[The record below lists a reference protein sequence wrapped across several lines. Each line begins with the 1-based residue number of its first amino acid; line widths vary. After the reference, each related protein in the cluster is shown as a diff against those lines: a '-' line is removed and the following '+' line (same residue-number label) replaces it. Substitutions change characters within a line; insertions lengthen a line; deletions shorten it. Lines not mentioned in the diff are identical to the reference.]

1 MLQSEYTRKGKIQAG
16 EEGSR
21 MHAQVLMVVFEILS
35 SHYHM
40 SRWHEERIE
49 QHTTDM
55 EALHTAGL
63 SLRERIDALVQE
75 QAASPTFADS
85 PAPSERAGAGMCP
98 GTAP

>member
-1 MLQSEYTRKGKIQAG
+1 
-16 EEGSR
+16 

-49 QHTTDM
+49 QHTADM

-85 PAPSERAGAGMCP
+85 PAPSERAGAGTCP
-98 GTAP
+98 

>member
-1 MLQSEYTRKGKIQAG
+1 
-16 EEGSR
+16 